1 MSILYGLPIFRFP
14 WTCLSPRSCVKAE
27 GDLDGLY
34 AAMGLGYFARCAMER
49 AQWGAGQL
57 SRTYEQQGTMAT
69 MVDGW
74 NRLHFFEG
82 LINVLP
88 LQGMFGTQKKLFTRS
103 VSLLIGACKF
113 LTCHFHVEMH
123 HLTGKQAKIWF

>member
-1 MSILYGLPIFRFP
+1 
-14 WTCLSPRSCVKAE
+14 VKAE

-69 MVDGW
+69 MVDGGGFDKCVAFAMDVW
-74 NRLHFFEG
+74 Y
-82 LINVLP
+82 
-88 LQGMFGTQKKLFTRS
+88 QKKPFTRS

-113 LTCHFHVEMH
+113 LTCHFHVEMY
-123 HLTGKQAKIWF
+123 HLTGKQAKIWA